1 MVWWKKGD
9 NEEAKSPPSPGY
21 HTKRHRGQNEL
32 TSPGKLC
39 NIRLKGKLAEILAG
53 FPKPDHAELVLV
65 TPVDIGFFLMKSQR
79 NPRKKNS
86 SRRRG
91 LACLKECRERY
102 LALFDRTLYC
112 VYVHDF
118 RGRFLDA
125 NQAALNLLGYSREE
139 LPQITFSSIMDPD
152 QLPKAFRL
160 LDEIRRTGF
169 QKKPIEFRLRRKD
182 GSPVWV
188 ETEASVVSSDGDS
201 LVIQGIARDITDHK
215 RAEAKLRTSL
225 EEKEVLLREIHHR
238 VKNNLQV
245 ISSLL
250 DLRTLRSEDEK
261 TVDLCRDARAK
272 IHTMALIH
280 SHIYQN
286 ETFTQIAMKDYIRD
300 LVSYLSQVYSEKRQ
314 QVRPVIRESEVFLS
328 VTQAIPLAIV
338 LNEAITNAFKH
349 AFKKGQKGRIDIS
362 LKRQDEDTA
371 YLTVQDNGAGL
382 PPGLDVDRTE
392 TLGLK
397 LMRNLVKDQLQGSI
411 RLKRNRGTTLVVEFK
426 ILKEGKNGENSG
438 C

>member
-1 MVWWKKGD
+1 MR
-9 NEEAKSPPSPGY
+9 AL
-21 HTKRHRGQNEL
+21 R
-32 TSPGKLC
+32 
-39 NIRLKGKLAEILAG
+39 
-53 FPKPDHAELVLV
+53 
-65 TPVDIGFFLMKSQR
+65 
-79 NPRKKNS
+79 
-86 SRRRG
+86 
-91 LACLKECRERY
+91 ECRERY
-102 LALFDRTLYC
+102 LALFDRSLYC

-125 NQAALNLLGYSREE
+125 NQAALDLLGYSREE
-139 LPQITFSSIMDPD
+139 LSRVTFSSIMEPD

-169 QKKPIEFRLRRKD
+169 QKKPVEFRLRRKD

-188 ETEASVVSSDGDS
+188 ETEASVVSGDQDS
-201 LVIQGIARDITDHK
+201 LVIQGIARDISDHK
-215 RAEAKLRTSL
+215 RAEEKLRTSL

-250 DLRTLRSEDEK
+250 DLRASRSHDNK
-261 TVDLCRDARAK
+261 VIDLFQDARTK

-280 SHIYQN
+280 SHIYQSQ
-286 ETFTQIAMKDYIRD
+286 TFTQIAMNAYIRD
-300 LVSYLSQVYSEKRQ
+300 LVSYLSQVYSDKRSY
-314 QVRPVIRESEVFLS
+314 VRPVVEESDVRLS

-349 AFKKGQKGRIDIS
+349 AFKKGQRGRIRIS
-362 LKRQDEDTA
+362 LKKQDQEQVD
-371 YLTVQDNGAGL
+371 LTIQDNGVGFPAE
-382 PPGLDVDRTE
+382 LDLDRSE

-411 RLKRNRGTTLVVEFK
+411 HLKRNRGTTLAIKFK
-426 ILKEGKNGENSG
+426 ILKEGKNGEDTG
-438 C
+438 G